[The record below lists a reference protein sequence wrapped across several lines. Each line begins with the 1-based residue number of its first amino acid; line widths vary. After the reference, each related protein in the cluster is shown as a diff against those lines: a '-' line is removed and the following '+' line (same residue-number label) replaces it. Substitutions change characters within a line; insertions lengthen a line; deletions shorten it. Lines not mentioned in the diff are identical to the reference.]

1 MSVSTASCPA
11 GDLIWSEQSA
21 SIMAME
27 RLMGKVSPVKGNDE
41 DLHDAS
47 EKHAFGRLGSGFGL
61 REVVSEYRVLRG
73 SVLRQW
79 AESGHKFH
87 DSDIADVGRFNA
99 SIDKS
104 LTKAV
109 SRFRMPPEFKIC
121 DCEITPGIV
130 VYRKSRRIRPQT
142 FGNRHLS
149 QAGSRAD
156 GKGGDCVA
164 DNHFAMFGPNQLPTC
179 DCPGTRPTPT

>member
-1 MSVSTASCPA
+1 MSTLALRDHAGELLLAISSDMRASVSVKDSA
-11 GDLIWSEQSA
+11 G
-21 SIMAME
+21 
-27 RLMGKVSPVKGNDE
+27 KGNDE
-41 DLHDAS
+41 DLNGAS
-47 EKHAFGRLGSGFGL
+47 ERHAFGRLGSGFGL

-109 SRFRMPPEFKIC
+109 SRFWMPPELKIC
-121 DCEITPGIV
+121 DCEITPGVV
-130 VYRKSRRIRPQT
+130 VYRKSRRVRPQT

-149 QAGSRAD
+149 QAGSRTD

-164 DNHFAMFGPNQLPTC
+164 DNHVALFGPNQLPTC
-179 DCPGTRPTPT
+179 DCPGTRPTPI